1 VFGESP
7 VARAL
12 ERMGAALDWDVRVGL
27 EPLTA
32 DTSAVVVASHGRGE
46 LAVLRA
52 ALSAEVGY
60 IALVASRRRAAGVLD
75 ELGATEA
82 ERGRIHAPAGL
93 DIGAR
98 SAAEI
103 ALSVCAG
110 IVAARPRVAR
120 VPDAPAPPGPA
131 VAVDPVCGMEVLV
144 EDGALQAGDVY
155 FCGPGCLAAWR
166 ARATR

>member
-1 VFGESP
+1 
-7 VARAL
+7 
-12 ERMGAALDWDVRVGL
+12 M
-27 EPLTA
+27 
-32 DTSAVVVASHGRGE
+32 
-46 LAVLRA
+46 
-52 ALSAEVGY
+52 
-60 IALVASRRRAAGVLD
+60 LD
-75 ELGATEA
+75 ELGATEG

-120 VPDAPAPPGPA
+120 VPDAPAPPGPT
-131 VAVDPVCGMEVLV
+131 VAVDPICGMEVLV